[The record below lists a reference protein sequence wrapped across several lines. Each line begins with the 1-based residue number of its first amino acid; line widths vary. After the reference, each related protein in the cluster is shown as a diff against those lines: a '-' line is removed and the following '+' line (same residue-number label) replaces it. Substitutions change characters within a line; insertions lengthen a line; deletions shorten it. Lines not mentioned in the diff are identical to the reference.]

1 MTDSDTGKQV
11 LTKDGRWIVKMLKRL
26 AWDNKVPVR
35 IRLGAIDRLVLIY
48 NKFEIKLGPLMG
60 FVKNRRSEMN
70 TRKATLGAKRVR

>member
-60 FVKNRRSEMN
+60 FVKNRRSE
-70 TRKATLGAKRVR
+70 